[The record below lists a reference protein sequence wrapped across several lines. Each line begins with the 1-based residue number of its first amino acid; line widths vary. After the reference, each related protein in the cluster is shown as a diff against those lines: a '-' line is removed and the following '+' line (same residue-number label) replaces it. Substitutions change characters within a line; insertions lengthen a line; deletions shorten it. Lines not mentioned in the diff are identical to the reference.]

1 MVLVQRMPMRI
12 FRVLECGSSAY
23 DKDRCGPLHCTRT
36 GSDLL
41 ACVRDVDIRHE
52 STLQFRNRV
61 KA

>member
-1 MVLVQRMPMRI
+1 MVLVQRMMPMRI
-12 FRVLECGSSAY
+12 FRVLECGSSAH
-23 DKDRCGPLHCTRT
+23 DSCGPLHCTRT
-36 GSDLL
+36 GSDLF

>member
-12 FRVLECGSSAY
+12 FRVLECGSSAH

-52 STLQFRNRV
+52 STLQF
-61 KA
+61 